1 MNILG
6 INAYHGGASACLIQD
21 GELIS
26 AVEEERFERIKY
38 WAGFP
43 INAIQHCLKEGKI
56 SIYDVDH
63 VGISRDPNANLLRK
77 ARFAVQSR
85 PSPKLLYDR
94 LRNRRV
100 VGNISTVLCDYLQ
113 INKRDLKASF
123 HNVEHHR
130 AHMAST
136 FFVSPYENASIL
148 SIDGMGDFTSTMW
161 GRGLGNKIIVD
172 DAIHFPHSLGILYTA
187 VSQWLGFSEYGDEGK
202 VMGLAPY
209 GSPRYVDKL
218 LKILLLQSDKT
229 FLIDQSY
236 LSYRAEGGTMTWYGG
251 KPRIGKLF
259 SDKFQKL
266 FGDPRLSNQEITSY
280 HEDIAASLQVVTEL
294 AEMSLVKKLY
304 EDTGIDKLCLSGGV
318 ALNSVFNGKILPET
332 EFNDIYIQPAA
343 SDSGTALGV
352 CYYIYHQIL
361 GYPRKYN
368 MTNAYTGPSFSN
380 SYVESALNKHTIH
393 YSTYDSESLVKEIS
407 KSIAD
412 GKVIGWFQG
421 RMEWGPRAL
430 GNRSIIAD
438 SRNSKMRD
446 ILNSRIKHREKF
458 RPFAPAIMDEH
469 TGDYF
474 DQSYPDP
481 FMLKVYG
488 VLPDKQEVIPAVTHV
503 DGSGRLQTVAQ
514 QVSPLYWELIN
525 SFYERTGVPVV
536 LNTSFNE
543 NEPIVCKPEEAI
555 ACFLRT
561 KMDVLVIGN
570 YVVTR

>member
-43 INAIQHCLKEGKI
+43 INAINHCLKEAKI

-63 VGISRDPNANLLRK
+63 VGISRDPNANLIRK

-218 LKILLLQSDKT
+218 LKILLILSDKT

-304 EDTGIDKLCLSGGV
+304 EDTGIDKLC
-318 ALNSVFNGKILPET
+318 
-332 EFNDIYIQPAA
+332 
-343 SDSGTALGV
+343 
-352 CYYIYHQIL
+352 
-361 GYPRKYN
+361 
-368 MTNAYTGPSFSN
+368 M
-380 SYVESALNKHTIH
+380 
-393 YSTYDSESLVKEIS
+393 
-407 KSIAD
+407 
-412 GKVIGWFQG
+412 
-421 RMEWGPRAL
+421 
-430 GNRSIIAD
+430 
-438 SRNSKMRD
+438 
-446 ILNSRIKHREKF
+446 
-458 RPFAPAIMDEH
+458 
-469 TGDYF
+469 
-474 DQSYPDP
+474 
-481 FMLKVYG
+481 
-488 VLPDKQEVIPAVTHV
+488 
-503 DGSGRLQTVAQ
+503 
-514 QVSPLYWELIN
+514 
-525 SFYERTGVPVV
+525 
-536 LNTSFNE
+536 
-543 NEPIVCKPEEAI
+543 
-555 ACFLRT
+555 
-561 KMDVLVIGN
+561 
-570 YVVTR
+570 